1 MDKFQFF
8 RLALKFGRWR
18 TMIWVIS
25 LFAVKLDRKYD
36 PATARPYDLVILESD
51 PTSIYTVLED
61 TSKTMKVEGLSP
73 KTPPFTMDE
82 VLVLGP
88 GDLANVKSTVTTTCG
103 TAILNAIVL
112 VDSFGSKIDYIADRL
127 SSSLDSL
134 VISRWVDEP
143 DLYGT
148 PQESETD
155 VYVDEVIKYL
165 TNVAHIAAFT
175 QIAAPAASPKAITVS
190 KAVLARRDE
199 LIAEYGEQ
207 LKDPAILARVVDEL
221 AKMDMADFKDDPA
234 SGFFLGSKSFYV
246 NRMKQY
252 IMYGLEYGFDKTDPN
267 PALILTPLA
276 DGMDIDTFT
285 KQVDGSRAGS
295 FDRGSQTA
303 LGGARVKEIYRAL
316 QNLRII
322 DGDCGT
328 TVGMNTYIKPYN
340 IKALTGRLGISA
352 STGEPKP
359 LTKRMLEANIG
370 KRLMIR
376 SFMGC
381 KASPNV
387 CAVCVGRSYAT
398 NPDGAPIIVAQPPSV
413 MMNDMMKSM
422 HGRALKTARFNYL
435 VSMT

>member
-1 MDKFQFF
+1 
-8 RLALKFGRWR
+8 
-18 TMIWVIS
+18 MIWVIS
-25 LFAVKLDRKYD
+25 LFAIKLNRKYD

-51 PTSIYTVLED
+51 PTSIYCVLED
-61 TSKTMKVEGLSP
+61 TDKTMKIDGLNP
-73 KTPPFTMDE
+73 HEAPFSLDDKI
-82 VLVLGP
+82 VLAV
-88 GDLANVKSTVTTTCG
+88 GDLANVKGTITTTCG
-103 TAILNAIVL
+103 TAILNAIIL
-112 VDSFGSKIDYIADRL
+112 VDSFGSKIDYIADKL
-127 SSSLDSL
+127 SPGLDSL

-143 DLYGT
+143 EKYGT
-148 PQESETD
+148 PDED
-155 VYVDEVIKYL
+155 PNAVYVDEIIKYL
-165 TNVAHIAAFT
+165 TNVSHISAFT
-175 QIAAPAASPKAITVS
+175 QIAAPAASPKAISVS
-190 KAVLARRDE
+190 PDIIKRRDE

-234 SGFFLGSKSFYV
+234 EGFFLGSKSFYV
-246 NRMKQY
+246 SRMKQY

-267 PALILTPLA
+267 PALILTALS
-276 DGMDIDTFT
+276 DGMDIDTFA

-316 QNLRII
+316 QNLKII

-328 TVGMNTYIKPYN
+328 TVGLNTYIKPYN
-340 IKALTGRLGISA
+340 IKQLTGRLGISA
-352 STGEPKP
+352 TTGEPKP

-370 KRLMIR
+370 KRLMVR

-381 KASPNV
+381 KAFPNV
-387 CAVCVGRSYAT
+387 CATCVGKSYAS
-398 NPDGAPIIVAQPPSV
+398 NPDGAPIIVAQAPSV

-435 VSMT
+435 VSLT

>member
-8 RLALKFGRWR
+8 RLALRFGRWR

-25 LFAVKLDRKYD
+25 LFAIKLNRKYD
-36 PATARPYDLVILESD
+36 PKTARPYDLVILESD
-51 PTSIYTVLED
+51 PTAIYCVMED
-61 TSKTMKVEGLSP
+61 TSKTMKVDGLNP
-73 KTPPFTMDE
+73 NVAPFKMSDTI
-82 VLVLGP
+82 VLSV
-88 GDLANVKSTVTTTCG
+88 GDLANIKETVTTTCG
-103 TAILNAIVL
+103 TAILNAIIL
-112 VDSFGSKIDYIADRL
+112 VDPFKGKIDYIADKL

-134 VISRWVDEP
+134 VISKWIDEP
-143 DLYGT
+143 DDYGT
-148 PQESETD
+148 EREDPNGI
-155 VYVDEVIKYL
+155 YVDEITKYL
-165 TNVAHIAAFT
+165 TNVSHISSFT
-175 QIAAPAASPKAITVS
+175 QIAAPAASPKAISVS
-190 KAVLARRDE
+190 PAIIKRRDE

-234 SGFFLGSKSFYV
+234 AGFFIGSKSFYV
-246 NRMKQY
+246 SRMKQY

-267 PALILTPLA
+267 PALILTSLA

-316 QNLRII
+316 QNLKII

-328 TVGMNTYIKPYN
+328 TVGLNTYIKPYN
-340 IKALTGRLGISA
+340 IKQLTGRLGISA
-352 STGEPKP
+352 TTGEPKP

-381 KASPNV
+381 KSFPNV
-387 CAVCVGRSYAT
+387 CSVCVGKSYAS

-422 HGRALKTARFNYL
+422 HGRALKTIRLNYL
-435 VSMT
+435 VSHT

>member
-1 MDKFQFF
+1 
-8 RLALKFGRWR
+8 
-18 TMIWVIS
+18 MIWVIS
-25 LFAVKLDRKYD
+25 LFAIKLNRKYD
-36 PATARPYDLVILESD
+36 PNTARPYDLVILDTD
-51 PTSIYTVLED
+51 PTAIYCVLED
-61 TSKTMKVEGLSP
+61 TSKTMKVDGLNP
-73 KTPPFTMDE
+73 HEAPFKLNDTI
-82 VLVLGP
+82 VLSV
-88 GDLANVKSTVTTTCG
+88 GDLENITGTVTTTCG
-103 TAILNAIVL
+103 TAILNAIIL
-112 VDSFGSKIDYIADRL
+112 VDSFGKKIDYIADKL
-127 SSSLDSL
+127 TTSLDSL
-134 VISRWVDEP
+134 VISRWIDEP
-143 DLYGT
+143 EKYGT
-148 PQESETD
+148 PEED
-155 VYVDEVIKYL
+155 PNGIYVDEVIKYL
-165 TNVAHIAAFT
+165 TNVSHISAFT
-175 QIAAPAASPKAITVS
+175 QIAAPAASPKAISVS
-190 KAVLARRDE
+190 PNIIKRRDE

-221 AKMDMADFKDDPA
+221 AKMDMADFKGDPA
-234 SGFFLGSKSFYV
+234 EGFFLGSKSFYV
-246 NRMKQY
+246 SRMKQY

-267 PALILTPLA
+267 PALILSSLS

-316 QNLRII
+316 QNLKIVE
-322 DGDCGT
+322 GDCGS
-328 TVGMNTYIKPYN
+328 TVGLNTFIKPYN

-352 STGEPKP
+352 TTGEPKP

-381 KASPNV
+381 KAAPNV
-387 CAVCVGRSYAT
+387 CSVCVGKSYAS

-435 VSMT
+435 VSLT

>member
-1 MDKFQFF
+1 
-8 RLALKFGRWR
+8 
-18 TMIWVIS
+18 MIWVIS
-25 LFAVKLDRKYD
+25 IFAIKLNRKYD
-36 PATARPYDLVILESD
+36 PITARPYDLVILDSD
-51 PTSIYTVLED
+51 PTSIYCVLED
-61 TSKTMKVEGLSP
+61 TSRTMKIEGLSP
-73 KTPPFTMDE
+73 QEAPFKLDDQ
-82 VLVLGP
+82 LVLSP
-88 GDLANVKSTVTTTCG
+88 GDLINVKEVVTTTCG

-112 VDSFGSKIDYIADRL
+112 VDSFGKKVDYIADRL
-127 SSSLDSL
+127 SSSLDAL
-134 VISRWVDEP
+134 VIDRWVDEP

-148 PQESETD
+148 PQESDTAL
-155 VYVDEVIKYL
+155 YVDEVIKYL
-165 TNVAHIAAFT
+165 TNTAHIAAFT

-190 KAVLARRDE
+190 PNVLARRDE
-199 LIAEYGEQ
+199 LLAQYGDQ

-234 SGFFLGSKSFYV
+234 SRFFLGSKSFYV

-252 IMYGLEYGFDKTDPN
+252 ILYGLEYGFDKTDPN
-267 PALILTPLA
+267 PALILTSLA
-276 DGMDIDTFT
+276 DGMDVATFT

-295 FDRGSQTA
+295 YDRGSQTA

-328 TVGMNTYIKPYN
+328 TVGLNTYIKPYN
-340 IKALTGRLGISA
+340 VKQLTGRLGISA
-352 STGEPKP
+352 TTGEPKP

-387 CAVCVGRSYAT
+387 CAVCVGKSYAT

-422 HGRALKTARFNYL
+422 HGRALKTARFNFL